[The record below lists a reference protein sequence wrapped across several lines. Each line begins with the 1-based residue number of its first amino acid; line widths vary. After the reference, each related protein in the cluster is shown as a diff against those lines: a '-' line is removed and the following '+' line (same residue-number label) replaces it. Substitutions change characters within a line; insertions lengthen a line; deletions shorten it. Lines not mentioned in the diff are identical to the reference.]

1 MQAPPHRRLQ
11 ALVSRPAAAAARR
24 AIVTAAR
31 DRLRAALA
39 PLGDG
44 DQFVNAEQI
53 AELAEAARELL
64 DEHSTTALLSVL
76 CGLCMHARLTANAAV
91 TIIGGVAVC
100 DEHTG
105 YVQGGD
111 FSRAL
116 ALVIDQEGGRP
127 AT

>member
-1 MQAPPHRRLQ
+1 M
-11 ALVSRPAAAAARR
+11 
-24 AIVTAAR
+24 TAAR
-31 DRLRAALA
+31 DRLRAALDA
-39 PLGDG
+39 FDAGSGADLDVI
-44 DQFVNAEQI
+44 D
-53 AELAEAARELL
+53 AARELL
-64 DEHSTTALLSVL
+64 DDRTTQALLSVL